1 MATKTLLTVEEFMRL
16 PESVGERDVR
26 YELVEGELI
35 EMSPAMLRHNLVRD
49 RALVSL
55 KVAVDKGNLG
65 TVVSEQPFHLF
76 GTTVRVPDVAFV
88 RRGRELPLDR
98 LPQGAPD
105 LVVEVVS
112 PSNTPREIEQ
122 RISDYFAGGCKRV
135 WVFHPEHREVYIHG
149 LAGVTRR
156 KAEEML
162 EDAELLP
169 GFSAKVS
176 EFFVEND

>member
-1 MATKTLLTVEEFMRL
+1 
-16 PESVGERDVR
+16 
-26 YELVEGELI
+26 
-35 EMSPAMLRHNLVRD
+35 
-49 RALVSL
+49 
-55 KVAVDKGNLG
+55 
-65 TVVSEQPFHLF
+65 
-76 GTTVRVPDVAFV
+76 VRVPDVAFV

>member
-65 TVVSEQPFHLF
+65 TVVSE
-76 GTTVRVPDVAFV
+76 
-88 RRGRELPLDR
+88 
-98 LPQGAPD
+98 
-105 LVVEVVS
+105 
-112 PSNTPREIEQ
+112 
-122 RISDYFAGGCKRV
+122 
-135 WVFHPEHREVYIHG
+135 
-149 LAGVTRR
+149 
-156 KAEEML
+156 
-162 EDAELLP
+162 
-169 GFSAKVS
+169 
-176 EFFVEND
+176 